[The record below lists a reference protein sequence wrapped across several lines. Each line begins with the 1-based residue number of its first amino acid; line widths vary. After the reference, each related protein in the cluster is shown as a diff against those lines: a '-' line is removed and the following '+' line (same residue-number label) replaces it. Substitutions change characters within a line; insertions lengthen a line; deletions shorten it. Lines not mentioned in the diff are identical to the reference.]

1 LFTVANDIEQGVPER
16 MASASTE
23 KRDARL
29 DELRGLAIC
38 AVFVS
43 HAALVF
49 RNDLALARVLS
60 LPALG
65 VGVDLFFVI
74 SGYLVVERAAR
85 SVATAGGFWRGAA
98 AFWAGRV
105 IRIGVPAWVTIVG
118 LYLAARLGALK
129 GVRGEDLVAGAGAG
143 SFANFYWAPCFEG
156 RDGCGDPLLSSHFW
170 SLASEMQFYALA
182 PFIATLERRSTW
194 IVALAALATGA
205 ALPRPWGGFWWT
217 FRPDAL
223 LVGVV
228 VGMET
233 RGRADWLNRVPEIG
247 IGLAIYWLLVAAVL
261 ARVLSI
267 GGIGVGPVVVA
278 AIFGAVVAGRR
289 GAGGARQAMG
299 TVLLR
304 WLGERSFSIYLVHL
318 PLLSG
323 LRAAL
328 LDLAPPGVVAVLAA
342 LGAVLAALCLEGL
355 VTRPSMLAG
364 RRVAARI
371 CESKGAKAPWR
382 VEVSNG

>member
-1 LFTVANDIEQGVPER
+1 MGLNKGVPER
-16 MASASTE
+16 MARASTA

-85 SVATAGGFWRGAA
+85 SVAKTGGFWRGAA
-98 AFWAGRV
+98 AFWAARV
-105 IRIGVPAWVTIVG
+105 IRIGVPAWLTIAG
-118 LYLAARLGALK
+118 LYLATRLGALE
-129 GVRGEDLVAGAGAG
+129 GVRGEDLIAAAGF
-143 SFANFYWAPCFEG
+143 FANFHWAPCFDG

-170 SLASEMQFYALA
+170 SLASELQFYALA
-182 PFIATLERRSTW
+182 PLIAALGRRSAW
-194 IVALAALATGA
+194 LIALAALAAGA

-217 FRPDAL
+217 FRFEAL
-223 LVGVV
+223 LIGVV

-233 RGRADWLNRVPEIG
+233 RGRADWLNWVPKIS
-247 IGLAIYWLLVAAVL
+247 IGLASYWLLVAAVL
-261 ARVLSI
+261 ARILSS
-267 GGIGVGPVVVA
+267 GGMGVGPVVIA
-278 AIFGAVVAGRR
+278 TIFGAVVAGGR
-289 GAGGARQAMG
+289 GAGGTRKGVGAS
-299 TVLLR
+299 LLR
-304 WLGERSFSIYLVHL
+304 WLGEQSFSIYLVHL

-323 LRAAL
+323 LRMAL
-328 LDLAPPGVVAVLAA
+328 LDLAPAGVVAALAA
-342 LGAVLAALCLEGL
+342 LGAVVAALCLEGL

-371 CESKGAKAPWR
+371 FESKGSKAPLR
-382 VEVSNG
+382 TEASNA

>member
-1 LFTVANDIEQGVPER
+1 MGLNKGVLEP
-16 MASASTE
+16 MASSSTQ

-38 AVFVS
+38 AVFMS

-49 RNDLALARVLS
+49 RNDLALAPVLS

-85 SVATAGGFWRGAA
+85 AVAKAGGFWWGAA
-98 AFWAGRV
+98 AFWAARV
-105 IRIGVPAWVTIVG
+105 IRIGVPAWVTIAV
-118 LYLAARLGALK
+118 LYLGARLGALE
-129 GVRGEDLVAGAGAG
+129 GVRAEDLVAGAGF
-143 SFANFYWAPCFEG
+143 FANFYRAPCFHG
-156 RDGCGDPLLSSHFW
+156 RDGSGDPLLSSHFW
-170 SLASEMQFYALA
+170 SLASEMQFYVLA
-182 PFIATLERRSTW
+182 PFIATLGRRSVWLIALT
-194 IVALAALATGA
+194 VLAAGA
-205 ALPRPWGGFWWT
+205 VMSRPWGGFWWT
-217 FRPDAL
+217 FRFEAL

-233 RGRADWLNRVPEIG
+233 RRRADWLSRVPEIG
-247 IGLAIYWLLVAAVL
+247 IGIAIYWLLVAAVL
-261 ARVLSI
+261 ARVFSI

-278 AIFGAVVAGRR
+278 AIFGAVVASGR
-289 GAGGARQAMG
+289 GASDARKAMG
-299 TVLLR
+299 ASALR

-323 LRAAL
+323 LRMAL
-328 LDLAPPGVVAVLAA
+328 LDHAPAGVVAALAA
-342 LGAVLAALCLEGL
+342 LSAVLAALCLEKL

-371 CESKGAKAPWR
+371 CEANGSKPLLR
-382 VEVSNG
+382 VKVSNR

>member
-1 LFTVANDIEQGVPER
+1 MGLNKGVLEP

-38 AVFVS
+38 AVFAS

-49 RNDLALARVLS
+49 QNDLALAPVLS

-74 SGYLVVERAAR
+74 SGYLVVDRAAR
-85 SVATAGGFWRGAA
+85 SVATAGAFWRGAA

-105 IRIGVPAWVTIVG
+105 IRIGVPAWATIAG
-118 LYLAARLGALK
+118 LYLGARLGALE
-129 GVRGEDLVAGAGAG
+129 GVRGEDLVAGAGF
-143 SFANFYWAPCFEG
+143 FANFYWAPCFDG

-182 PFIATLERRSTW
+182 PFIATLGRRSAWLIALT
-194 IVALAALATGA
+194 ALAVGA
-205 ALPRPWGGFWWT
+205 ALSRPWGGFWWAL
-217 FRPDAL
+217 RPDAL

-233 RGRADWLNRVPEIG
+233 RGRADWLHRVPEIG
-247 IGLAIYWLLVAAVL
+247 IGLASYWLLVAAVL

-267 GGIGVGPVVVA
+267 GGMGIGPVGIA
-278 AIFGAVVAGRR
+278 AIFGAVVAGGR
-289 GAGGARQAMG
+289 GAGDARKAMG
-299 TVLLR
+299 TALLR

-323 LRAAL
+323 LRMAL
-328 LDLAPPGVVAVLAA
+328 LDLAPVGVVAALAA
-342 LGAVLAALCLEGL
+342 LGSVLAALCLEGL
-355 VTRPSMLAG
+355 VARPSMLAG

-371 CESKGAKAPWR
+371 CEATGSKPLLR

>member
-1 LFTVANDIEQGVPER
+1 MGLNKGVLEP
-16 MASASTE
+16 MVSASTE

-49 RNDLALARVLS
+49 RNDLALAPVLS

-74 SGYLVVERAAR
+74 SGYLVVARAAR
-85 SVATAGGFWRGAA
+85 SIAKVGGFWRGAA
-98 AFWAGRV
+98 AFWASRV
-105 IRIGVPAWVTIVG
+105 IRIGVPAWVTIAG
-118 LYLAARLGALK
+118 LYLAARLGALE
-129 GVRGEDLVAGAGAG
+129 GVRGEDLVAGAGF
-143 SFANFYWAPCFEG
+143 FANFYWAPCFDG

-182 PFIATLERRSTW
+182 PFIAALGRRSAWLIT
-194 IVALAALATGA
+194 LAALAAGA
-205 ALPRPWGGFWWT
+205 AMSRPWGGFWWA

-247 IGLAIYWLLVAAVL
+247 IGLASYWLLVAAVL

-267 GGIGVGPVVVA
+267 GGMGVGPVVVA
-278 AIFGAVVAGRR
+278 AIFGAVVARGR
-289 GAGGARQAMG
+289 GAGDARKAVG

-323 LRAAL
+323 LRMAL
-328 LDLAPPGVVAVLAA
+328 LDLAPAGVVAALAA

-371 CESKGAKAPWR
+371 CESKGAKPLLR

>member
-1 LFTVANDIEQGVPER
+1 MV
-16 MASASTE
+16 SASTE

-49 RNDLALARVLS
+49 RNDLALAPVLS

-74 SGYLVVERAAR
+74 SGYLVVARAAR
-85 SVATAGGFWRGAA
+85 SIAKVGGFWRGAA
-98 AFWAGRV
+98 AFWASRV
-105 IRIGVPAWVTIVG
+105 IRIGVPAWVTIAG
-118 LYLAARLGALK
+118 LYLAARLGALE
-129 GVRGEDLVAGAGAG
+129 GVRGEDLVAGAGF
-143 SFANFYWAPCFEG
+143 FANFYWAPCFDG

-182 PFIATLERRSTW
+182 PFIAALGRRSAWLIT
-194 IVALAALATGA
+194 LAALAAGA
-205 ALPRPWGGFWWT
+205 ALSRPWGGFWWAL
-217 FRPDAL
+217 RPDAL

-233 RGRADWLNRVPEIG
+233 RGRADWLNRVPKIS
-247 IGLAIYWLLVAAVL
+247 IGLASYWLLVAAVL

-267 GGIGVGPVVVA
+267 GGVGVGPVVVA
-278 AIFGAVVAGRR
+278 AIFGAVVASGR
-289 GAGGARQAMG
+289 GASDTRKAVG

-323 LRAAL
+323 LRMAL
-328 LDLAPPGVVAVLAA
+328 LDLAPVGVVAALAA

-371 CESKGAKAPWR
+371 CESKGAKPLLR

>member
-1 LFTVANDIEQGVPER
+1 MFTVANGIEQGVLER
-16 MASASTE
+16 MASSSTQ

-49 RNDLALARVLS
+49 RNDLALAPVLS

-85 SVATAGGFWRGAA
+85 SVAKAGGFWRGAA

-105 IRIGVPAWVTIVG
+105 IRIGGPAWVTIAA
-118 LYLAARLGALK
+118 LYLAAHLGALE
-129 GVRGEDLVAGAGAG
+129 GVSGDDLFAGAG
-143 SFANFYWAPCFEG
+143 FWANFYWAPCFDG

-182 PFIATLERRSTW
+182 PFVAALGRRSVW
-194 IVALAALATGA
+194 LIALAALAVGA
-205 ALPRPWGGFWWT
+205 ALSRPWGGFWWAL
-217 FRPDAL
+217 RPDAL

-233 RGRADWLNRVPEIG
+233 RWRAGWLNRVPEIG
-247 IGLAIYWLLVAAVL
+247 IGLASYWLLVAAVL

-267 GGIGVGPVVVA
+267 GGMGVGPVVVA
-278 AIFGAVVAGRR
+278 AIFGAVVAGGR
-289 GAGGARQAMG
+289 GAGDARKAVGAS
-299 TVLLR
+299 LLR
-304 WLGERSFSIYLVHL
+304 WLGERSYSIYLVHL
-318 PLLSG
+318 PLLSC
-323 LRAAL
+323 LRMAL
-328 LDLAPPGVVAVLAA
+328 LDLAPAGVVAAA
-342 LGAVLAALCLEGL
+342 LGAVLAALCLERL
-355 VTRPSMLAG
+355 VTRPSMVMA
-364 RRVAARI
+364 RRVAVRI
-371 CESKGAKAPWR
+371 CDVNGANASSR
-382 VEVSNG
+382 VEGPITE

>member
-1 LFTVANDIEQGVPER
+1 MV
-16 MASASTE
+16 SASTE

-49 RNDLALARVLS
+49 RNDLALAPVLS

-74 SGYLVVERAAR
+74 SGYLVVARAAR
-85 SVATAGGFWRGAA
+85 SIAKVGGFWRGAA
-98 AFWAGRV
+98 AFWASRV
-105 IRIGVPAWVTIVG
+105 IRIGVPAWVTIAG
-118 LYLAARLGALK
+118 LYLAARLGALE
-129 GVRGEDLVAGAGAG
+129 GVRGEDLVAGAG
-143 SFANFYWAPCFEG
+143 FLANFYWAPCFDG

-182 PFIATLERRSTW
+182 PFIATLGRRSTW
-194 IVALAALATGA
+194 LITLAVLAAGVVMS
-205 ALPRPWGGFWWT
+205 RPWGGFWWA

-247 IGLAIYWLLVAAVL
+247 IGLASYWLLVAAVL

-267 GGIGVGPVVVA
+267 GGMGVGPVVVA
-278 AIFGAVVAGRR
+278 AIFGAVVARGR
-289 GAGGARQAMG
+289 GAGDARKAGGAS
-299 TVLLR
+299 LLR

-318 PLLSG
+318 PILSS

-328 LDLAPPGVVAVLAA
+328 LDHAPAGVVAALAA

-371 CESKGAKAPWR
+371 CESKGAKPLLR
-382 VEVSNG
+382 VEVSNV

>member
-1 LFTVANDIEQGVPER
+1 MGLNKGVPER

-85 SVATAGGFWRGAA
+85 SVAKAGGFWRGAT

-105 IRIGVPAWVTIVG
+105 VRIGVPAWATIAG
-118 LYLAARLGALK
+118 LYLGGRLGALEA
-129 GVRGEDLVAGAGAG
+129 VHGEDLVAGAGF
-143 SFANFYWAPCFEG
+143 FANVYWAPCFDG
-156 RDGCGDPLLSSHFW
+156 RDVCGDPLLSSHFW

-182 PFIATLERRSTW
+182 PIIAALGRRSVW
-194 IVALAALATGA
+194 LIALAALTAGA
-205 ALPRPWGGFWWT
+205 VMSRPWGGFWWT

-233 RGRADWLNRVPEIG
+233 RGRADWLNRVPEIE
-247 IGLAIYWLLVAAVL
+247 IGLASYWLLVAAVL
-261 ARVLSI
+261 ARVLSV
-267 GGIGVGPVVVA
+267 GGMGVGPVVVA
-278 AIFGAVVAGRR
+278 AIFGAVVAGGR
-289 GAGGARQAMG
+289 GAGHARECVGAS
-299 TVLLR
+299 LLR

-328 LDLAPPGVVAVLAA
+328 LDHAPAGVLAALAA
-342 LGAVLAALCLEGL
+342 LGAMLAALCLEGL

-364 RRVAARI
+364 RHVAARI
-371 CESKGAKAPWR
+371 CESKGAKMPLRA
-382 VEVSNG
+382 EVSNA

>member
-1 LFTVANDIEQGVPER
+1 MGLNKGVLEP
-16 MASASTE
+16 MVSASTE

-49 RNDLALARVLS
+49 RNDLALAPVLS

-74 SGYLVVERAAR
+74 SGYLVVVRAAR
-85 SVATAGGFWRGAA
+85 SIAKVGGFWRGAA
-98 AFWAGRV
+98 AFWASRV
-105 IRIGVPAWVTIVG
+105 IRIGVPAWVTIAG
-118 LYLAARLGALK
+118 LYLAARLGALE
-129 GVRGEDLVAGAGAG
+129 GVRGEDLVAGAG
-143 SFANFYWAPCFEG
+143 FLANFYWAPCFDG

-182 PFIATLERRSTW
+182 PFIAALGRRSTW
-194 IVALAALATGA
+194 LITLAVLAAGVVMS
-205 ALPRPWGGFWWT
+205 RPWGGFWWA

-247 IGLAIYWLLVAAVL
+247 IGLASYWLLVAAVL

-267 GGIGVGPVVVA
+267 GGMGVGPVVVA
-278 AIFGAVVAGRR
+278 AIFGAVVARRR
-289 GAGGARQAMG
+289 GAGDARKAMG

-318 PLLSG
+318 PILSS

-328 LDLAPPGVVAVLAA
+328 LDHAPAGVVAALAA

-371 CESKGAKAPWR
+371 CESKGAKPLLR

>member
-1 LFTVANDIEQGVPER
+1 MGLNKGVLER

-49 RNDLALARVLS
+49 RNDLALAPVLS

-74 SGYLVVERAAR
+74 SGYLVVARAAR
-85 SVATAGGFWRGAA
+85 SIAKVGGFWRGAA
-98 AFWAGRV
+98 AFWASRV
-105 IRIGVPAWVTIVG
+105 IRIGVPAWVTIAG
-118 LYLAARLGALK
+118 LYLAARLGALE
-129 GVRGEDLVAGAGAG
+129 GVRGEDLVAGAGF
-143 SFANFYWAPCFEG
+143 FANFYWAPCFDG

-182 PFIATLERRSTW
+182 PFIAAFGRRSAWLIT
-194 IVALAALATGA
+194 LAALAAGA
-205 ALPRPWGGFWWT
+205 VMSRPWGGFWWAL
-217 FRPDAL
+217 RPDAL

-233 RGRADWLNRVPEIG
+233 RGRADWLNRVPKIG
-247 IGLAIYWLLVAAVL
+247 IGLASYWLLVAAVL

-267 GGIGVGPVVVA
+267 GGVGVGPVVVA
-278 AIFGAVVAGRR
+278 AIFGAVVASGR
-289 GAGGARQAMG
+289 GASDTRKVVG

-323 LRAAL
+323 LRMAL
-328 LDLAPPGVVAVLAA
+328 LDLAPVGVVAALAA

-371 CESKGAKAPWR
+371 CESKGAKPLLR

>member
-1 LFTVANDIEQGVPER
+1 MGLNKGVPER
-16 MASASTE
+16 MASASTA

-85 SVATAGGFWRGAA
+85 SVAKAGGFWWGAA
-98 AFWAGRV
+98 AFWAARV
-105 IRIGVPAWVTIVG
+105 IRIGVPAWVTIAV
-118 LYLAARLGALK
+118 LYLGARLVALE
-129 GVRGEDLVAGAGAG
+129 GVRAEDLVAGAGF
-143 SFANFYWAPCFEG
+143 FANFYWAPCFDG

-182 PFIATLERRSTW
+182 PFIAAVGRRSAWVITLA
-194 IVALAALATGA
+194 VLAAGA
-205 ALPRPWGGFWWT
+205 VMSRQWGGFWWAL
-217 FRPDAL
+217 RPDTL

-233 RGRADWLNRVPEIG
+233 RERADWLNRVPEIG
-247 IGLAIYWLLVAAVL
+247 IGLATYWLLVAAVL

-267 GGIGVGPVVVA
+267 RGMGVGPVAVA
-278 AIFGAVVAGRR
+278 TIFGAVVASGR
-289 GAGGARQAMG
+289 GAGDARKGVGAS
-299 TVLLR
+299 LLR

-328 LDLAPPGVVAVLAA
+328 LDHAPASVVAAFAA
-342 LGAVLAALCLEGL
+342 LGAVLAALCLERL

-371 CESKGAKAPWR
+371 CEANGSKPLLR
-382 VEVSNG
+382 VKVSNG

>member
-1 LFTVANDIEQGVPER
+1 MGLNKGVLEP
-16 MASASTE
+16 MVSASTQ

-49 RNDLALARVLS
+49 RNDLALAPVLS

-74 SGYLVVERAAR
+74 SGYLVVARAAR
-85 SVATAGGFWRGAA
+85 SIAKVGGFWRGAS

-105 IRIGVPAWVTIVG
+105 IRIGVPALVTIAG
-118 LYLAARLGALK
+118 LYLGARLGALE
-129 GVRGEDLVAGAGAG
+129 GIRGEDLVAGAGF
-143 SFANFYWAPCFEG
+143 FANFYWAPCFDG

-182 PFIATLERRSTW
+182 PFIAALGRRSVW
-194 IVALAALATGA
+194 LIMLAALAAGA
-205 ALPRPWGGFWWT
+205 ALSRPWGGFWWAL
-217 FRPDAL
+217 RPDAL

-233 RGRADWLNRVPEIG
+233 REPADWLNRVPKIG
-247 IGLAIYWLLVAAVL
+247 IGLASYWLLVAAVL

-267 GGIGVGPVVVA
+267 GGMGVGPVVVA
-278 AIFGAVVAGRR
+278 AIFGAVVASGR
-289 GAGGARQAMG
+289 GAGDARKAIG

-323 LRAAL
+323 LRMAL
-328 LDLAPPGVVAVLAA
+328 LDLAPVGVVAALAA

-371 CESKGAKAPWR
+371 CEATGSKPLFRA
-382 VEVSNG
+382 EVSNG

>member
-1 LFTVANDIEQGVPER
+1 

-49 RNDLALARVLS
+49 RNDLELAPLFA

-85 SVATAGGFWRGAA
+85 SVAKASGFWRGAS

-105 IRIGVPAWVTIVG
+105 IRVGVPAWATIAA
-118 LYLAARLGALK
+118 LYLFARLGALE
-129 GVRGEDLVAGAGAG
+129 GIRGEDLVAGAGF
-143 SFANFYWAPCFEG
+143 FANVYWAPCFDG
-156 RDGCGDPLLSSHFW
+156 REGCGDPLLSSHFW
-170 SLASEMQFYALA
+170 SLASELQFYALA
-182 PFIATLERRSTW
+182 PFLAALGRRSAW
-194 IVALAALATGA
+194 LIALAALATGA
-205 ALPRPWGGFWWT
+205 ALSRPWGGFWWA

-228 VGMET
+228 VGVET
-233 RGRADWLNRVPEIG
+233 RRRAAWLNRVPEIG

-267 GGIGVGPVVVA
+267 GGRGIGPVVVA
-278 AIFGAVVAGRR
+278 AIFGAVVTGRR
-289 GAGGARQAMG
+289 GAGDARKRVGAS
-299 TVLLR
+299 LLR

-318 PLLSG
+318 PILSG
-323 LRAAL
+323 LRMAL
-328 LDLAPPGVVAVLAA
+328 LDLAPPGVVAALAA

-371 CESKGAKAPWR
+371 CEANGSKPLFQ
-382 VEVSNG
+382 VEVSKG

>member
-1 LFTVANDIEQGVPER
+1 MGLNKGVLEP

-49 RNDLALARVLS
+49 RNDLELAPVFS
-60 LPALG
+60 APALG

-85 SVATAGGFWRGAA
+85 SVAKARGFWRGAS

-105 IRIGVPAWVTIVG
+105 IRIGVPAWVTIAG
-118 LYLAARLGALK
+118 LYLAARLGALE
-129 GVRGEDLVAGAGAG
+129 GVRGEDLVAGAGF
-143 SFANFYWAPCFEG
+143 FANFYWAPCFDG

-182 PFIATLERRSTW
+182 PFIAALGRRSVW
-194 IVALAALATGA
+194 LIALAALAAGA
-205 ALPRPWGGFWWT
+205 ALSRPWGGFWWA

-233 RGRADWLNRVPEIG
+233 RGRADWLNRVPKIS
-247 IGLAIYWLLVAAVL
+247 IGLASYWLLVAAVL

-267 GGIGVGPVVVA
+267 GGMGVGPVGIA
-278 AIFGAVVAGRR
+278 AIFGAVVAGGR
-289 GAGGARQAMG
+289 GAGDARKAMG

-318 PLLSG
+318 PLLGG
-323 LRAAL
+323 LRAPL
-328 LDLAPPGVVAVLAA
+328 LDLAPPGVVAAAA
-342 LGAVLAALCLEGL
+342 LGAVVAALCLEGL

-371 CESKGAKAPWR
+371 CESKGAKPLLR

>member
-1 LFTVANDIEQGVPER
+1 MGLNKGVLEP
-16 MASASTE
+16 MVSASTE

-49 RNDLALARVLS
+49 RNDLALAPVLS

-74 SGYLVVERAAR
+74 SGYLVVARAAR
-85 SVATAGGFWRGAA
+85 SIAKVGGFWRGAA
-98 AFWAGRV
+98 AFWASRV
-105 IRIGVPAWVTIVG
+105 IRIGVPAWVTIAG
-118 LYLAARLGALK
+118 LYLAARPGALE
-129 GVRGEDLVAGAGAG
+129 GVRGEDLVAGAGF
-143 SFANFYWAPCFEG
+143 FANFHWAPCFDG

-182 PFIATLERRSTW
+182 PFIAAFGRRSAWLIT
-194 IVALAALATGA
+194 LAALAAGA
-205 ALPRPWGGFWWT
+205 ALSRPWGGFWWAL
-217 FRPDAL
+217 RPDAL
-223 LVGVV
+223 LIGVV

-233 RGRADWLNRVPEIG
+233 RGRAGWLNRVPKIS
-247 IGLAIYWLLVAAVL
+247 IGLASYWLLVAAVL

-267 GGIGVGPVVVA
+267 GGVGVGPVVVA
-278 AIFGAVVAGRR
+278 AIFGAVVASGR
-289 GAGGARQAMG
+289 GASDTRKVVG

-323 LRAAL
+323 LRMAL
-328 LDLAPPGVVAVLAA
+328 LDLAPVGVVAALAA

-371 CESKGAKAPWR
+371 CESKGAKPSLR
-382 VEVSNG
+382 VEASNG

>member
-1 LFTVANDIEQGVPER
+1 MALNKVALDR
-16 MASASTE
+16 MASPSTAE
-23 KRDARL
+23 HDARL

-49 RNDLALARVLS
+49 RNDLALAQALS
-60 LPALG
+60 APALG

-74 SGYLVVERAAR
+74 SGYLVVERAVR
-85 SVATAGGFWRGAA
+85 SVAKAGGFWLGAA

-105 IRIGVPAWVTIVG
+105 IRIGVPAWATIAG
-118 LYLAARLGALK
+118 LYLAARLGALE
-129 GVRGEDLVAGAGAG
+129 GARGEDLVAGAGF
-143 SFANFYWAPCFEG
+143 FANFYWAPCFDG

-182 PFIATLERRSTW
+182 PFIAALRRRSAWLITLA
-194 IVALAALATGA
+194 VLAAGA
-205 ALPRPWGGFWWT
+205 VMSRPWGGFWWAL
-217 FRPDAL
+217 RPDAL
-223 LVGVV
+223 LVGVM

-247 IGLAIYWLLVAAVL
+247 IGLASYWLFVAAVL
-261 ARVLSI
+261 ARILSI
-267 GGIGVGPVVVA
+267 GGMGIGPVVVS
-278 AIFGAVVAGRR
+278 AIFGAVVAGGR
-289 GAGGARQAMG
+289 GAGDARKSVG
-299 TVLLR
+299 GSLLC

-323 LRAAL
+323 LRMTL
-328 LDLAPPGVVAVLAA
+328 LDLAPAGVVAALAA
-342 LGAVLAALCLEGL
+342 LGAVVAALCLEGL

-371 CESKGAKAPWR
+371 CEATGSNPLLR
-382 VEVSNG
+382 VKVSNG